1 MISSPSTSSKTTF
14 SKAAGKYASHIVRG
28 AALAVCVAVLAG
40 CAGAPKPES
49 VGIQISASSD
59 VNPDLQGRPSP
70 VILHIMEL
78 NSEEQF
84 NRLDYMSLTQPSGAA
99 LGQDL
104 LDKSR
109 LILSPG
115 DSQQLPL
122 ELNSQTTFIGLV
134 AGFRDIDNAVWRTS
148 LPIVQGKTKS
158 ISVTLEKQS
167 ISTSVK

>member
-1 MISSPSTSSKTTF
+1 MTSNQPTVSKLIDRV
-14 SKAAGKYASHIVRG
+14 KYSRYTRFIASGII
-28 AALAVCVAVLAG
+28 LTVAVAMLAG
-40 CAGAPKPES
+40 CASTPKPES
-49 VGIQISASSD
+49 IGIQISATND

-70 VILHIMEL
+70 VILHVIEL

-84 NRLDYMSLTQPSGAA
+84 NRLDYTSLTQPSGAA

-104 LDKSR
+104 LGKTR

-134 AGFRDIDNAVWRTS
+134 AGFRDIDNAVWRTTI
-148 LPIVQGKTKS
+148 PVVQGKTKGVT
-158 ISVTLEKQS
+158 VTLAKQS
-167 ISTSVK
+167 ITTSVN